1 MTTFFDESINQLL
14 GSFLAAASSLVAYE
28 GSIERADGE
37 REVEVAAAAVQVDG
51 DKFDYNIEDCRRRFQ
66 AVYPG
71 ESFKHDA

>member
-1 MTTFFDESINQLL
+1 MSRRHTKKGKE
-14 GSFLAAASSLVAYE
+14 VE
-28 GSIERADGE
+28 V
-37 REVEVAAAAVQVDG
+37 EVEVAAAAAAVEVDG